1 MLEKD
6 YFKNELFVSFLLNL
20 IMVFFISSNYLMF
33 VESPNYLL
41 AKVYLFFSALS
52 HFALLFSPILLISIL
67 VYELGNNKKWTKIIF
82 FSLSTLAIILLK
94 IDSVVYA
101 QFRYHLSPFVFSM
114 VFGTKA
120 SDIFQFSGDT
130 IFTAAITMAVL
141 LSFQFLMYKFAG
153 KIVRT
158 GIKIRVKTISLFFV
172 ASLVFSHMVYAW
184 ASASYY
190 RPITQ
195 IAQVFPLYHPLTAN
209 RFLRKYNIVN
219 QEKLR
224 KNRDLYAINHSNSIN
239 YPLSPIISE
248 KPGNQKNILI
258 IAIDSWRFDCMD
270 SIVTPNIY
278 KLSKKSQNYSNHYSG
293 SNGTIAGVFSIFYGI
308 SGLYWEQ
315 FTRLE
320 KSPVLIEQLKQ
331 QGYNFNILSSSN
343 LQNPPFDKN
352 IFSAV
357 PNLRLSSKAKVAS
370 ERDKE
375 ITNEWLNAVKKR
387 DQEPFFDFLFYDAA
401 HAFDCPNDY
410 ELPFNPSLEK
420 VNYMLLKEGYNP
432 EKLFNRYKNS
442 LHFVDGQIGLVLK
455 QLEDEKLM
463 DKTIVIITGDHGQ
476 EFNDNKKG
484 YWQHGGNYS
493 KFQIK
498 VPMILYDAS
507 KLPEEYNTLS
517 LHYDI
522 VPTLMNS
529 YLGVTSPMKDYSM
542 GLNLFD
548 LKPRNWFVS
557 GYTNNYAIIEKDR
570 ITKIYATGLYDIT
583 DLNLNSIEG
592 AELHYDLLYDAMVG
606 LNVFYAK
613 EKLGTN

>member
-6 YFKNELFVSFLLNL
+6 NFKSELFISFLLNL
-20 IMVFFISSNYLMF
+20 IIVFFISSAYLKF
-33 VESPNYLL
+33 IESSNFLL
-41 AKVYLFFSALS
+41 AKTYIFFSTIS
-52 HFALLFSPILLISIL
+52 HFALLFSPILLISII
-67 VYELGNNKKWTKIIF
+67 VYYWGNSKKLSKIIF
-82 FSLSTLAIILLK
+82 FSLSTLAIIFLK
-94 IDSVVYA
+94 IDSVVYT
-101 QFRYHLSPFVFSM
+101 QFRYHLSPFVLSL
-114 VFGTKA
+114 VFGKKA
-120 SDIFQFSGDT
+120 TDIFQFSGAT
-130 IFTAAITMAVL
+130 IITAALTIVALIFFQL
-141 LSFQFLMYKFAG
+141 LIYSIAG
-153 KIVRT
+153 KIVKH
-158 GIKIRVKTISLFFV
+158 GVKVRVKIISLFFIV
-172 ASLVFSHMVYAW
+172 SLVFSHVVYAW

-209 RFLRKYNIVN
+209 RFLRKHNVVN

-224 KNRDLYAINHSNSIN
+224 KNRDLYVINNSNSIN

-248 KPGNQKNILI
+248 KPINQKNILI

-278 KLSKKSQNYSNHYSG
+278 KLSKKSQNYLNHYSG

-331 QGYNFNILSSSN
+331 QGYYLNIFSSSN

-357 PNLRLSSKAKVAS
+357 PNLRLSSKAKAAAD
-370 ERDKE
+370 RDME
-375 ITNEWLNAVKKR
+375 ITNEWLYAVKKR
-387 DQEPFFDFLFYDAA
+387 KTAPFFGFLFYDAP
-401 HAFDCPNDY
+401 HAFDYPIDF

-420 VNYMLLKEGYNP
+420 VNFMLLKEGYDP
-432 EKLFNRYKNS
+432 EKIFNRYKNAV
-442 LHFVDGQIGLVLK
+442 HFVDGQIGLVLR
-455 QLEDEKLM
+455 QLEYEKLM
-463 DKTIVIITGDHGQ
+463 DSTIVIITGDHGQ

-493 KFQIK
+493 KYQIK
-498 VPMILYDAS
+498 VPLILYDAS
-507 KLPEEYNTLS
+507 KLPKEYNTLS

-522 VPTLMNS
+522 VPTLMNL
-529 YLGVTSPMKDYSM
+529 YLGVSSPMENYSM
-542 GLNLFD
+542 GLSLFN

-592 AELHYDLLYDAMVG
+592 AELHYDLLYDAMVDI
-606 LNVFYAK
+606 NVFYAK
-613 EKLGTN
+613 EKLGNN

>member
-6 YFKNELFVSFLLNL
+6 NFKSELFVSFLLNL
-20 IMVFFISSNYLMF
+20 IIVFFIAVAYLKF
-33 VESPNYLL
+33 IESPS
-41 AKVYLFFSALS
+41 YLFAKTYIFFSTLS
-52 HFALLFSPILLISIL
+52 HFAFLYSPILFISII
-67 VYELGNNKKWTKIIF
+67 VYELGNNQKLTKIIF
-82 FSLSTLAIILLK
+82 FSLSTFAIIILK

-101 QFRYHLSPFVFSM
+101 QFRYHLSPFVFRL

-120 SDIFQFSGDT
+120 TDIFQFSAAT
-130 IFTAAITMAVL
+130 IITAVL
-141 LSFQFLMYKFAG
+141 TIVVLIFIQIIIYWIVS
-153 KIVRT
+153 KIVMT
-158 GIKIRVKTISLFFV
+158 GIKIRVKAITLFFIV
-172 ASLVFSHMVYAW
+172 SIIFTHITYAW

-195 IAQVFPLYHPLTAN
+195 IAQVFPFYHPLTAN
-209 RFLRKYNIVN
+209 RFLRKHRFIN

-224 KNRDLYAINHSNSIN
+224 ENRDLYAINHSNSIN

-248 KPGNQKNILI
+248 NPINQKNILI

-270 SIVTPNIY
+270 SVVTPNIY
-278 KLSKKSQNYSNHYSG
+278 RLSKKSQSYLNHYSG

-308 SGLYWEQ
+308 SGLYWDQ

-331 QGYNFNILSSSN
+331 DGYKLNIFSSSN

-370 ERDKE
+370 DRDKE
-375 ITNEWLNAVKKR
+375 ITNEWLNASKKS
-387 DQEPFFDFLFYDAA
+387 EKKPFFGFLFYDAP
-401 HAFDCPNDY
+401 HAFDYPKDY
-410 ELPFNPSLEK
+410 DLPFNPSLEK
-420 VNYMLLKEGYNP
+420 VNFMLLKDGYNP
-432 EKLFNRYKNS
+432 EKFFNRYKNAV
-442 LHFVDGQIGLVLK
+442 HFVDGQIGLVLK

-463 DKTIVIITGDHGQ
+463 DSTIVIITADHGQ

-493 KFQIK
+493 KYQIK

-507 KLPEEYNTLS
+507 KLPKEYNTLS

-529 YLGVTSPMKDYSM
+529 YLGVTSPYKDYSM
-542 GLNLFD
+542 GLNLFN
-548 LKPRNWFVS
+548 LKPRDWFLS
-557 GYTNNYAIIEKDR
+557 GYTNNYAIVEKDR

-583 DLNLNSIEG
+583 DLNLNIIEN
-592 AELHYDLLYDAMVG
+592 AELHYDLLYNAMVES
-606 LNVFYAK
+606 NVFYAK
-613 EKLGTN
+613 EKSGNN

>member
-6 YFKNELFVSFLLNL
+6 NFKSELFVSFLLNL
-20 IMVFFISSNYLMF
+20 IIVFFISSAYLKF
-33 VESPNYLL
+33 IESSNFLL
-41 AKVYLFFSALS
+41 AKIYILFSTIS
-52 HFALLFSPILLISIL
+52 HFALLFSPILVVSII
-67 VYELGNNKKWTKIIF
+67 VYELGINKKWTKIVF
-82 FSLSTLAIILLK
+82 FSLSTLAMILLK

-101 QFRYHLSPFVFSM
+101 QFRYHLSPFVLSL

-120 SDIFQFSGDT
+120 SDIFQFSGAT
-130 IFTAAITMAVL
+130 IITAFITIAALIFFQIVIYAIV
-141 LSFQFLMYKFAG
+141 G
-153 KIVRT
+153 KIVKT
-158 GIKIRVKTISLFFV
+158 GLKIRMKTISLFLIF
-172 ASLVFSHMVYAW
+172 SLVFSHVAYAW

-195 IAQVFPLYHPLTAN
+195 IAQVFPLYYPLTAN
-209 RFLRKYNIVN
+209 RFLRKHNIVN

-224 KNRDLYAINHSNSIN
+224 QNRDLYAIANSNSIN

-248 KPGNQKNILI
+248 KPINQKNILI

-270 SIVTPNIY
+270 PIVTPNIY
-278 KLSKKSQNYSNHYSG
+278 ELSKKSQNYLNHYSG

-320 KSPVLIEQLKQ
+320 KSPVFMEQLKQ
-331 QGYNFNILSSSN
+331 QGYNFHIFSSSN

-357 PNLRLSSKAKVAS
+357 PNLRLSSKANAAAD
-370 ERDKE
+370 RDME
-375 ITNEWLNAVKKR
+375 ITNEWLNAVKKN
-387 DQEPFFDFLFYDAA
+387 EKKPFFGFLFYDAP
-401 HAFDCPNDY
+401 HAFDYPKGY

-420 VNYMLLKEGYNP
+420 VNFMLLKDGYNP
-432 EKLFNRYKNS
+432 EKFLNRYKNAV
-442 LHFVDGQIGLVLK
+442 HFVDKQIGLVLK
-455 QLEDEKLM
+455 QLEAEKLL
-463 DKTIVIITGDHGQ
+463 DSTIVIITGDHGQ
-476 EFNDNKKG
+476 EFNDNNKG

-493 KFQIK
+493 KYQIK

-507 KLPEEYNTLS
+507 KLPKEYNMLS

-529 YLGVTSPMKDYSM
+529 YLGVISPMKDYSM
-542 GLNLFD
+542 GLNLFN

-583 DLNLNSIEG
+583 DLNLNSIED
-592 AELHYDLLYDAMVG
+592 AELHYDLLYDAMVE

-613 EKLGTN
+613 EKIGNN

>member
-6 YFKNELFVSFLLNL
+6 YFKSELFVSFLLNL
-20 IMVFFISSNYLMF
+20 IIVFFISSTYLKF
-33 VESPNYLL
+33 IESPNYLL
-41 AKVYLFFSALS
+41 AKTYVFLSTLS
-52 HFALLFSPILLISIL
+52 HFAFLFSPILLISIII
-67 VYELGNNKKWTKIIF
+67 YYLGNNKKLTKIIF

-94 IDSVVYA
+94 IDSIVYT
-101 QFRYHLSPFVFSM
+101 QFRYHLSPFVFSL

-120 SDIFQFSGDT
+120 SDIFQFSGAT
-130 IFTAAITMAVL
+130 IMTATATIMTL
-141 LSFQFLMYKFAG
+141 IFFQILIYVIVG
-153 KIVRT
+153 KIVKKR
-158 GIKIRVKTISLFFV
+158 IKIRVKMISMFFIF
-172 ASLVFSHMVYAW
+172 SLVFTHVIYAW
-184 ASASYY
+184 ADANYY

-209 RFLRKYNIVN
+209 RFLRKHNIVD

-224 KNRDLYAINHSNSIN
+224 ENRDLYAIANSKSIN
-239 YPLSPIISE
+239 YPLSPMLSERPIS
-248 KPGNQKNILI
+248 QKNIMILV
-258 IAIDSWRFDCMD
+258 IDSWRFDCMD
-270 SIVTPNIY
+270 SIITPNIY
-278 KLSKKSQNYSNHYSG
+278 KLSKNSQNYLNHYSG
-293 SNGTIAGVFSIFYGI
+293 SNGTLAGVFSIFYGLN
-308 SGLYWEQ
+308 GLYWDQ

-331 QGYNFNILSSSN
+331 EGYELDVFSSSN

-357 PNLRLSSKAKVAS
+357 SNLRLSSKAKVAS
-370 ERDKE
+370 ERDIE
-375 ITNEWLNAVKKR
+375 ITNQWLNANKNRKTA
-387 DQEPFFDFLFYDAA
+387 PFFSFLFYDAA
-401 HAFDCPNDY
+401 HAFDYPKDY
-410 ELPFNPSLEK
+410 IIKFNPSLEQ
-420 VNYMLLKEGYNP
+420 VNFMLLKDGYDP
-432 EKLFNRYKNS
+432 EKFFNRYKNS
-442 LHFVDGQIGLVLK
+442 LHFIDHQIGLVLK

-463 DKTIVIITGDHGQ
+463 ESTIIILTGDHGQ

-493 KFQIK
+493 KYQIK

-507 KLPEEYNTLS
+507 KLTKEYNTLS

-542 GLNLFD
+542 GLSLFN

-583 DLNLNSIEG
+583 DLNLNIIKD
-592 AELHYDLLYDAMVG
+592 AELHDDLLYNAMVE

-613 EKLGTN
+613 E